1 MNTALGL
8 IFGSL
13 FVAYMIFVVYV
24 VILSFKKSSFDSV
37 IQNSGSPIMFIL
49 NSVLGFIIFLL
60 TIVFGALYIPVLIV
74 QSLCRR

>member
-13 FVAYMIFVVYV
+13 LVTYMIFVVHV
-24 VILSFKKSSFDSV
+24 VILAFKKSSFDSV
-37 IQNSGSPIMFIL
+37 IQNSGSPITFVL
-49 NSVLGFIIFLL
+49 TSVLGFVVFLL

-74 QSLCRR
+74 QSLFRR

>member
-24 VILSFKKSSFDSV
+24 VVLAFKKSSFDSV
-37 IQNSGSPIMFIL
+37 IQGSKNSGIFVL
-49 NSVLGFIIFLL
+49 TSVLGFVVFLL
-60 TIVFGALYIPVLIV
+60 TIVFGAFYIPVLMV
-74 QSLCRR
+74 QSLFRR

>member
-13 FVAYMIFVVYV
+13 LVAYMLFVVYV
-24 VILSFKKSSFDSV
+24 VIMAFKKSSFDSV
-37 IQNSGSPIMFIL
+37 IQNSGSPITFVL

-60 TIVFGALYIPVLIV
+60 TIVFGALYIPVLMV
-74 QSLCRR
+74 QTLFRR

>member
-13 FVAYMIFVVYV
+13 LVAYMMFVVYV

-37 IQNSGSPIMFIL
+37 IQNSGSPITFVL
-49 NSVLGFIIFLL
+49 TSVLGFIVFLL
-60 TIVFGALYIPVLIV
+60 TIVFGALYIPVLMV
-74 QSLCRR
+74 QTLFRR

>member
-13 FVAYMIFVVYV
+13 LVAYMIFVVYV

-37 IQNSGSPIMFIL
+37 IQNSGSPITFVL
-49 NSVLGFIIFLL
+49 NSVLGFIVFLL
-60 TIVFGALYIPVLIV
+60 TIVFGALYIPVLMV
-74 QSLCRR
+74 QTLFRR

>member
-13 FVAYMIFVVYV
+13 LVAYMIFVVYV
-24 VILSFKKSSFDSV
+24 VILSFKKSSFNFV
-37 IQNSGSPIMFIL
+37 IQGSKSSGIFVL

-60 TIVFGALYIPVLIV
+60 TIMFGALYIPVLIV

>member
-13 FVAYMIFVVYV
+13 LVTYMIFVVHV
-24 VILSFKKSSFDSV
+24 VIMAFKKSSFDSV
-37 IQNSGSPIMFIL
+37 IQNSGSPITFVL
-49 NSVLGFIIFLL
+49 TSVLGFVVFLL

-74 QSLCRR
+74 QSLFRR

>member
-13 FVAYMIFVVYV
+13 LVTYMIFVVHV

-37 IQNSGSPIMFIL
+37 IQGSKSSGIFVL
-49 NSVLGFIIFLL
+49 NSVLGFVVFLL
-60 TIVFGALYIPVLIV
+60 TIVFGALYIPVLMV
-74 QSLCRR
+74 QTLFRR